1 VYVRAARLA
10 QVSGGRLK
18 RFVVAPVDND
28 LTTCL
33 RERER
38 AGAAKPSARGAHDCF
53 ASGNSEI
60 H

>member
-1 VYVRAARLA
+1 VI
-10 QVSGGRLK
+10 
-18 RFVVAPVDND
+18 APVDND

-33 RERER
+33 RKRKR
-38 AGAAKPSARGAHDCF
+38 AGAAKPSARGADNCF